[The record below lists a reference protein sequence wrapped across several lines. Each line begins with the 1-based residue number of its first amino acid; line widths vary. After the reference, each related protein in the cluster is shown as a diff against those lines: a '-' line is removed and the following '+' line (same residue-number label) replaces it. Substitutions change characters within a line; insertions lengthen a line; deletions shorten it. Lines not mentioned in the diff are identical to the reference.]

1 MTACI
6 ETHIS
11 RVLLHG
17 ERAYK
22 LKKPLRLPF
31 LDFSSPE
38 RRRWFGEEELR
49 LNRRTAPELYLGLR
63 PLSVDW
69 AAFCADPEAALDASR
84 ADTAL
89 DWVLCMRRFG
99 AEALLAEQARCGRL
113 RPDLIDAMAAH
124 VAAFHQALPP
134 LPPEALPQRDT
145 AHWAQE
151 CVQALQQQPELA
163 PPQQARGRALGA
175 ALRAQLQAL
184 QPWMQARAA
193 AGFVRECHGDLHL
206 GNLIEWEGGV
216 RAFDAI
222 EFEPDL
228 RAIDVLSDATFAF
241 MDLLQYRL
249 PVLAWR
255 FLNGYLDA
263 TGDFEGL
270 RGVRA
275 WAAYRAL
282 VRARVAWLAEGSG
295 VASDSGADADA
306 DAGAVVDIDA
316 SAGAGLSP
324 VKAASAA
331 GAKAL
336 TQHESY
342 CACAQALLLP
352 EPAPP
357 GLWLL
362 MGLSGSGKSTVA
374 QLLRDALVQQGR
386 PALCLRSDLE
396 RKRLLGVAAT
406 ARPSA
411 AQQAHW
417 YSQELTQQTYA
428 RLQHAAQHVL
438 QAGCSVLIDAASL
451 RRHERQ
457 ALRALAAQQQVPFHL
472 WECRAGSEQAQ
483 RRLAARQADNRD
495 PSDADA
501 AVRTLQQGFFEPLDA
516 SEQAGHRL
524 LHNDGDLKILQARV
538 RAALHEDEEK

>member
-1 MTACI
+1 MTVCI

-22 LKKPLRLPF
+22 VKKPLRLPF

-38 RRRWFGEEELR
+38 RRRWFGQEELR
-49 LNRRTAPELYLGLR
+49 LNRRTAPEIYLGLR

-69 AAFCADPEAALDASR
+69 ATFCADPEAALDASH

-89 DWVLCMRRFG
+89 DWVLCMHRFD
-99 AEALLAEQARCGRL
+99 ADALLAEQARCGRL
-113 RPDLIDAMAAH
+113 QPELIDALAAH
-124 VAAFHQALPP
+124 VAGFHQSLPP

-145 AHWAQE
+145 LHWAQE
-151 CVQALQQQPELA
+151 CVQALQQQPGLA
-163 PPQQARGRALGA
+163 PPQRAEVQALGA
-175 ALRAQLQAL
+175 ALLAQLQARR
-184 QPWMQARAA
+184 PWMQQRATQ
-193 AGFVRECHGDLHL
+193 GFARECHGDLHL

-216 RAFDAI
+216 RAFDAL

-241 MDLLQYRL
+241 MDLLQYRQ
-249 PVLAWR
+249 PELAWR
-255 FLNGYLDA
+255 FLNGYLDI

-270 RGVRA
+270 RGLRA

-282 VRARVAWLAEGSG
+282 VRARVAWLNSASNGSEAGGKGSG
-295 VASDSGADADA
+295 EGMGDADA
-306 DAGAVVDIDA
+306 Q
-316 SAGAGLSP
+316 
-324 VKAASAA
+324 
-331 GAKAL
+331 AL
-336 TQHESY
+336 ALHERY
-342 CACAQALLLP
+342 CACAQALLAA
-352 EPAPP
+352 PAPP

-374 QLLRDALVQQGR
+374 QMLRDALVQQGR
-386 PALCLRSDLE
+386 AALCLRSDLE

-417 YSQELTQQTYA
+417 YSPALTQQTYA
-428 RLQHAAQHVL
+428 RLQQAAQQGL

-457 ALRALAAQQQVPFHL
+457 ALRALAAQQQVPFYL
-472 WECRAGSEQAQ
+472 WECRAGSTQAQ
-483 RRLAARQADNRD
+483 RRLAVRQADNRD

-501 AVRTLQQGFFEPLDA
+501 AVRALQAGFFEPIDA

-524 LHNDGDLKILQARV
+524 LHNDGDLAALQAQV
-538 RAALHEDEEK
+538 RAALHEDESR

>member
-1 MTACI
+1 MTVCI

-22 LKKPLRLPF
+22 VKKPLRLPF

-63 PLSVDW
+63 PLSADW
-69 AAFCADPEAALDASR
+69 TTFCADPEAALQASR

-89 DWVLCMRRFG
+89 DWVLCMRRFD
-99 AEALLAEQARCGRL
+99 ADALLAEQARNGRL
-113 RPDLIDAMAAH
+113 RPQMIDALAAH
-124 VAAFHQALPP
+124 VAGFHQSLPP
-134 LPPEALPQRDT
+134 LPPEALPQRNT
-145 AHWAQE
+145 LHWAQE
-151 CVQALQQQPELA
+151 CVQALQRQPGPA
-163 PPQQARGRALGA
+163 PPQRAEVEALGA
-175 ALRAQLQAL
+175 ALLAQLQAL
-184 QPWMQARAA
+184 RPWMQARAA
-193 AGFVRECHGDLHL
+193 AGQVRECHGDLHL

-241 MDLLQYRL
+241 MDLLQYRQ

-255 FLNGYLDA
+255 FLNGYLDI

-270 RGVRA
+270 RGLRA
-275 WAAYRAL
+275 WATYRAL
-282 VRARVAWLAEGSG
+282 VRARVAWLSSGSG
-295 VASDSGADADA
+295 SEGAACA
-306 DAGAVVDIDA
+306 Q
-316 SAGAGLSP
+316 
-324 VKAASAA
+324 
-331 GAKAL
+331 AL
-336 TQHESY
+336 ALHESY
-342 CACAQALLLP
+342 CACAQALLAA
-352 EPAPP
+352 PAPP

-374 QLLRDALVQQGR
+374 QLLRDALAQQGR

-406 ARPSA
+406 ARPDA
-411 AQQAHW
+411 MQQAQW
-417 YSQELTQQTYA
+417 YSPALTQQTYA
-428 RLQHAAQHVL
+428 RLQQAAQQGL

-457 ALRALAAQQQVPFHL
+457 ALRALAAQQRVPFYV
-472 WECRAGSEQAQ
+472 WECRAGSAQAQ
-483 RRLAARQADNRD
+483 RRLEARQADNRD

-501 AVRTLQQGFFEPLDA
+501 AVRALQEGFFEPIDA

-524 LHNDGDLKILQARV
+524 LHNDGDLAALQAQV
-538 RAALHEDEEK
+538 RAALHEDESR

>member
-1 MTACI
+1 
-6 ETHIS
+6 
-11 RVLLHG
+11 
-17 ERAYK
+17 
-22 LKKPLRLPF
+22 
-31 LDFSSPE
+31 
-38 RRRWFGEEELR
+38 
-49 LNRRTAPELYLGLR
+49 
-63 PLSVDW
+63 
-69 AAFCADPEAALDASR
+69 
-84 ADTAL
+84 
-89 DWVLCMRRFG
+89 
-99 AEALLAEQARCGRL
+99 
-113 RPDLIDAMAAH
+113 
-124 VAAFHQALPP
+124 
-134 LPPEALPQRDT
+134 
-145 AHWAQE
+145 
-151 CVQALQQQPELA
+151 
-163 PPQQARGRALGA
+163 
-175 ALRAQLQAL
+175 
-184 QPWMQARAA
+184 
-193 AGFVRECHGDLHL
+193 
-206 GNLIEWEGGV
+206 
-216 RAFDAI
+216 
-222 EFEPDL
+222 
-228 RAIDVLSDATFAF
+228 
-241 MDLLQYRL
+241 LLQYRQ

-255 FLNGYLDA
+255 YLNGYLDA

-417 YSQELTQQTYA
+417 YSRELTQQTYA
-428 RLQHAAQHVL
+428 RLQHAAQQVL

-457 ALRALAAQQQVPFHL
+457 ALRALAAQQRVPFHL

-524 LHNDGDLKILQARV
+524 LHNDSDLAALEAQV

>member
-1 MTACI
+1 MPSMLPTPACI

-22 LKKPLRLPF
+22 VKKPLRLPF

-49 LNRRTAPELYLGLR
+49 LNRRTAPDLYLGLR

-89 DWVLCMRRFG
+89 DWVLCMRRFPHD
-99 AEALLAEQARCGRL
+99 AVLAEQARCGRL
-113 RPDLIDAMAAH
+113 RPETIDALAAH
-124 VAAFHQALPP
+124 VAGFHQSLPP

-145 AHWAQE
+145 AHWVQE

-163 PPQQARGRALGA
+163 PPQQARVRALGA
-175 ALRAQLQAL
+175 ALRAQLRAL

-206 GNLIEWEGGV
+206 GNLIEWQGGV

-282 VRARVAWLAEGSG
+282 VRARVAWLAGGSG
-295 VASDSGADADA
+295 SGSE
-306 DAGAVVDIDA
+306 GE
-316 SAGAGLSP
+316 GE
-324 VKAASAA
+324 A

-336 TQHESY
+336 AQHESY

-396 RKRLLGVAAT
+396 RKRLLGVATT
-406 ARPSA
+406 ARPST

-428 RLQHAAQHVL
+428 RLQYAAQQVL

-483 RRLAARQADNRD
+483 PRLAARQADNRD

-524 LHNDGDLKILQARV
+524 LHNDSDLAALEAQV